1 MVSRAIRLIVALSA
15 FSLLTSAANAEDLTF
30 NVSGVFENS
39 TTFVPGP
46 TLSGDFN
53 VDTVAG
59 TINWASFTVGAPYSD
74 TLTEDIYSG
83 PFVYNEYTFTDIYLE
98 SVSDPNAFM
107 SVEFLPSSFIGY
119 SGQPLC
125 DMSADCSIGSDGW
138 IATGFYPDIND
149 FSTTYVLESGTVT
162 PAVPE
167 PASLSL
173 LLVGLVAFSLATT
186 FPRRVARF

>member
-1 MVSRAIRLIVALSA
+1 MVSRAVRLILTLSA
-15 FSLLTSAANAEDLTF
+15 FSLLTSVAKADDLTF
-30 NVSGVFENS
+30 NVSGVFQNN
-39 TTFVPGP
+39 TTFQSGP

-83 PFVYNEYTFTDIYLE
+83 PLVYNEYTFTVIYLW
-98 SVSDPNAFM
+98 SLSDPNAAIT
-107 SVEFLPSSFIGY
+107 VDFLPSSFVGY

-167 PASLSL
+167 PASSSL
-173 LLVGLVAFSLATT
+173 LLIGLVAFALATI